1 MEPIIA
7 PTQAPPDAI
16 KDSDT
21 ANFAQDVLL
30 ASRETPVIVDLW
42 APWCGPCKTLGPL
55 LEKIVKDSGG
65 AVKLVKINID
75 ENQQLAQQLR
85 VQSIPAVFAFVDGQP
100 VDGFVGALPES
111 QLKQFVQRLTG
122 DQGPSQIEQALEVA
136 KQALESGDL
145 EQALG
150 IYGQIVRAE
159 PGNPA
164 ALAGMAQC
172 YLQNGDVDQA
182 KQVLEGVAEA
192 DAKHADV
199 VSAQAA
205 IELADQAG
213 DAGEVG
219 PLRAAVAANENDHQA
234 RFDLAMALVG
244 QGNREEAVDEL
255 LEIVRRDRQWNDEA
269 ARKQLLTLFEAFGP
283 IDELT
288 VSARRRLSSIL
299 FS

>member
-1 MEPIIA
+1 MTGPEARRPSLTPSFSA
-7 PTQAPPDAI
+7 TP
-16 KDSDT
+16 
-21 ANFAQDVLL
+21 VLVPLLFTFL
-30 ASRETPVIVDLW
+30 AS
-42 APWCGPCKTLGPL
+42 PL
-55 LEKIVKDSGG
+55 
-65 AVKLVKINID
+65 A
-75 ENQQLAQQLR
+75 AQLR
-85 VQSIPAVFAFVDGQP
+85 IQSIPAVFAFVKGQP
-100 VDGFVGALPES
+100 VDGFMGALPES

-122 DQGPSQIEQALEVA
+122 DQGPSQIDQALEVA
-136 KQALESGDL
+136 KQALENGDL

-164 ALAGMAQC
+164 ARAGMAQC
-172 YLQNGDVDQA
+172 YLQNGDVEQA
-182 KQVLEGVAEA
+182 KQALEGVADA

-205 IELADQAG
+205 IELAGQAG

-219 PLRAAVAANENDHQA
+219 PLRAAVAADANNHQA

-244 QGNREEAVDEL
+244 QGNREEAVDAL
-255 LEIVRRDRQWNDEA
+255 LEIVQRDRQWNDEA

-283 IDELT
+283 TDELT